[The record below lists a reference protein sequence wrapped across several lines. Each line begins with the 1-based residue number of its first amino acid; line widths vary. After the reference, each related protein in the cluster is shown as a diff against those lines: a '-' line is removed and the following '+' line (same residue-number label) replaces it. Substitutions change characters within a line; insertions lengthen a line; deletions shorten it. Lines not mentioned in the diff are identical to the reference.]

1 MPDLYGMPWEGAYP
15 ADLLARRVA
24 ELWGQV
30 HALQE
35 ASKLVG
41 ETYRAGVRL
50 RVDDAENTLLAQR
63 NRIDALEAR
72 LAQIEN
78 SVTILRSEVSHD

>member
-1 MPDLYGMPWEGAYP
+1 MPWEGAYP

-24 ELWGQV
+24 ELWGKV

-35 ASKLVG
+35 AAQLSG

-50 RVDDAENTLLAQR
+50 RVDDAENALLAQR
-63 NRIDALEAR
+63 NRIDSLEAR
-72 LAQIEN
+72 IAQIEN
-78 SVTILRSEVSHD
+78 SVTILRSERPND

>member
-1 MPDLYGMPWEGAYP
+1 M
-15 ADLLARRVA
+15 ARRVA

-41 ETYRAGVRL
+41 ETYRAGVKLRL
-50 RVDDAENTLLAQR
+50 DDAEAAQLAQR

-72 LAQIEN
+72 IAQLEN
-78 SVTILRSEVSHD
+78 SVTILRSEVPHD